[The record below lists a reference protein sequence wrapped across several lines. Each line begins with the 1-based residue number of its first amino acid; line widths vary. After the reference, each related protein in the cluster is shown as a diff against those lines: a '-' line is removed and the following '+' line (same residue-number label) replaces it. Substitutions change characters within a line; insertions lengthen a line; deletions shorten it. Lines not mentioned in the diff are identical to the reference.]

1 MEELRLAFLVI
12 GACAIAGIMI
22 HGLWSVRKN
31 SSNKESA
38 SLETSDWQDDYDEE
52 EVEDVVL
59 DDEKVVISSTEERS
73 EPKFSASEFD
83 DLGLGAVR
91 VVGADTDQEPTHENT
106 TKNSEDSDPNSEAAE
121 TDLSVENESSEEAKP
136 KIYSSV
142 VTQPKPEYAAEQV
155 EAMRSR
161 YAGQDKGQA
170 EEIPEPPPFLL
181 KTSSIDTTETTVVQS
196 ANTSHEE
203 APAIPTETSE
213 HSATD
218 TGNPEPVL
226 KSQNVEPAKPEEP
239 SKPEE
244 TNRSEELGK
253 PSLASQVKSF
263 VKPSKTSPQKPKRR
277 EPKLKPSKVK
287 TDQMKIDFD
296 EPSLDIGEQDQV
308 ATESSASP
316 LQQEVLVLNVKASE
330 DNPIAGAALLPMLLT
345 LGFKFGDQD
354 IFHRHVNSNGKG
366 PVLFSLANM
375 FKPGV
380 FDIDNLEN
388 FSTQGVSLF
397 MMLPIEGDPHQVFNM
412 MHNAAR
418 KISEEFAST
427 VLDGRRNP
435 LTKQGLQQYVEKIR
449 EFERQR
455 LIQR

>member
-1 MEELRLAFLVI
+1 MEELRLVFLVI
-12 GACAIAGIMI
+12 GACAIAGILI

-31 SSNKESA
+31 ASKKEPA
-38 SLETSDWQDDYDEE
+38 SLETSDWQDKYGVEE
-52 EVEDVVL
+52 IVL
-59 DDEKVVISSTEERS
+59 DDLGPVTVVNNEDEDKDEDEDEDNIDSEETT
-73 EPKFSASEFD
+73 D
-83 DLGLGAVR
+83 AVI
-91 VVGADTDQEPTHENT
+91 
-106 TKNSEDSDPNSEAAE
+106 E
-121 TDLSVENESSEEAKP
+121 TDSSP

-161 YAGQDKGQA
+161 SAGQDKDQA
-170 EEIPEPPPFLL
+170 GEIPEPPPFLL
-181 KTSSIDTTETTVVQS
+181 KTGDIETSETTV
-196 ANTSHEE
+196 
-203 APAIPTETSE
+203 PTMNSGEK
-213 HSATD
+213 ATI
-218 TGNPEPVL
+218 V
-226 KSQNVEPAKPEEP
+226 A
-239 SKPEE
+239 
-244 TNRSEELGK
+244 R
-253 PSLASQVKSF
+253 VKSS
-263 VKPSKTSPQKPKRR
+263 VKSNKTNSQTKKRI
-277 EPKLKPSKVK
+277 EPKLKQTDARV
-287 TDQMKIDFD
+287 DQMRIDFD
-296 EPSLDIGEQDQV
+296 EPSSSLSEEKGPVAQDEDGQV
-308 ATESSASP
+308 AQE
-316 LQQEVLVLNVKASE
+316 QEVLVLNVTAPQ
-330 DNPIAGAALLPMLLT
+330 DNPIGGAALLPMLLT

-380 FDIDNLEN
+380 FDIDNLAN

-397 MMLPIEGDPHQVFNM
+397 MVLPIEGDPHQVFNM

-418 KISEEFAST
+418 KISEEFSAV